1 MPMLASLDLGFA
13 MLYAPPWA
21 RSYVV
26 TSIPLVAYW
35 GVTTCET
42 HPCDAGLLDAYPFF
56 ALCGVACHVCFV
68 PPVWLSMHSF
78 CMLAYVFMHD
88 SLLVCVVHIPI

>member
-1 MPMLASLDLGFA
+1 MSMLASLDLGFA
-13 MLYAPPWA
+13 MLCAPLWA
-21 RSYVV
+21 HSYVV

-56 ALCGVACHVCFV
+56 ALCDVACHACFV
-68 PPVWLSMHSF
+68 PPIWLS
-78 CMLAYVFMHD
+78 
-88 SLLVCVVHIPI
+88 LLL